1 MKHPII
7 TEMFVKGLKKLG
19 ISDIDSLQF
28 ETPNNPEHGNLST
41 NIAMKLAK
49 QLKKKP
55 IDIANDLINSL
66 EYDKELI
73 ESINAVNPGFINIK
87 LTNFYLITNFK
98 K

>member
-41 NIAMKLAK
+41 NI
-49 QLKKKP
+49 
-55 IDIANDLINSL
+55 
-66 EYDKELI
+66 
-73 ESINAVNPGFINIK
+73 V
-87 LTNFYLITNFK
+87 
-98 K
+98 